1 MEGYDQQQV
10 EWASWTQE
18 QRNEEAKKLFA
29 EAGYGPDNPLDVEI
43 LYNPDDNHKKIA
55 IAVQAMWK
63 QVLGDVNVSLRNEEW
78 KVYLETRDQL
88 QFQVTRAGR
97 IGDYRDPY
105 TCLSYLRGDIGVQN
119 PSGYKSAAYDGLN
132 DQSTT
137 ETDQAKRMDIMEEA
151 ERALLA
157 DLPLMPIY
165 FYSQQ
170 PMVADYVKRSEERRV
185 GKECVSQCRSR
196 WSPYH

>member
-43 LYNPDDNHKKIA
+43 LYNTDDNHKKIA
-55 IAVQAMWK
+55 IAVQALWK

-88 QFQVTRAGR
+88 QFQAR
-97 IGDYRDPY
+97 
-105 TCLSYLRGDIGVQN
+105 
-119 PSGYKSAAYDGLN
+119 K
-132 DQSTT
+132 
-137 ETDQAKRMDIMEEA
+137 
-151 ERALLA
+151 
-157 DLPLMPIY
+157 
-165 FYSQQ
+165 
-170 PMVADYVKRSEERRV
+170 RV
-185 GKECVSQCRSR
+185 GKRKRVYERV
-196 WSPYH
+196 

>member
-43 LYNPDDNHKKIA
+43 LYNTDDNHKKIA

-78 KVYLETRDQL
+78 KVYLETRDQH
-88 QFQVTRAGR
+88 QFQVIRAGWS
-97 IGDYRDPY
+97 GDYPDQN
-105 TCLSYLRGDIGVQN
+105 TFLSQLPGESGAQN
-119 PSGYKSAAYDGLN
+119 P
-132 DQSTT
+132 
-137 ETDQAKRMDIMEEA
+137 
-151 ERALLA
+151 
-157 DLPLMPIY
+157 P
-165 FYSQQ
+165 
-170 PMVADYVKRSEERRV
+170 
-185 GKECVSQCRSR
+185 
-196 WSPYH
+196 